1 MGNIQKELDWI
12 ERAIDDFAETSIRGG
27 EYWRASYTEED
38 RKGIEM
44 LTSWME
50 EAGMEVYMDDICN
63 LFGRIEGESDAIIMT
78 GSNRDTVKHAG
89 KYGGALGILCSLEA
103 VRALYEEFGKPKK
116 SVEVVATVEEEASRF
131 NRGYNLG
138 SRGIVGELV
147 EEDLRSMDM
156 NGITLREAIADM
168 SDSADRRPEGCM
180 TTGGWNGQK

>member
-12 ERAIDDFAETSIRGG
+12 ERAIDDFAETSIRVG

-103 VRALYEEFGKPKK
+103 VRALYEEDDEEKRKK
-116 SVEVVATVEEEASRF
+116 EILRAALESLSASEQMTYPRSSSAAF
-131 NRGYNLG
+131 
-138 SRGIVGELV
+138 IT
-147 EEDLRSMDM
+147 DL
-156 NGITLREAIADM
+156 
-168 SDSADRRPEGCM
+168 
-180 TTGGWNGQK
+180 

>member
-78 GSNRDTVKHAG
+78 GTRSSTPANMGVLWASCAHWKPCGPSTRSSANRRN
-89 KYGGALGILCSLEA
+89 LW
-103 VRALYEEFGKPKK
+103 K
-116 SVEVVATVEEEASRF
+116 SW
-131 NRGYNLG
+131 
-138 SRGIVGELV
+138 
-147 EEDLRSMDM
+147 
-156 NGITLREAIADM
+156 
-168 SDSADRRPEGCM
+168 P
-180 TTGGWNGQK
+180 Q